1 MKRLILLFAVLCLN
15 AGTLSAQSW
24 LDALKNVASSAI
36 DSATGGK
43 LTANAIYGTWNY
55 SQPGIK
61 LSSEDDILSDLA
73 ASAATSAIQNK
84 MAPYFEKVGIK
95 AGVCKFTF
103 NSDGT
108 FSSTFGKRTH
118 TGTFI
123 FEPEGNNLSLKY
135 DSGLLK
141 LGAIPAFAYMNGT
154 DLQILFPMDKLL
166 AILQSLGSRSSS
178 LSTITSLLNKYDSI
192 KIGFEFSK

>member
-1 MKRLILLFAVLCLN
+1 MKRLILLLAALYISV
-15 AGTLSAQSW
+15 GSLSAQSW
-24 LDALKNVASSAI
+24 LDALKGVASSAI
-36 DSATGGK
+36 DRATGGK
-43 LTANAIYGTWNY
+43 LTANAIYGTWDY

-61 LSSEDDILSDLA
+61 LSSEDDIISDLA
-73 ASAATSAIQNK
+73 ASAATSTIQNK

-118 TGTFI
+118 TGTFT
-123 FEPEGNNLSLKY
+123 FNPEDNSLSLKY
-135 DSGLLK
+135 DSSLLK

-154 DLQILFPMDKLL
+154 ELQILFPMDKLL
-166 AILQSLGSRSSS
+166 SLLQSLGSRSSS
-178 LSTITSLLNKYDSI
+178 LSTITTLLNKYDSV

>member
-1 MKRLILLFAVLCLN
+1 MKRLILLFAALCLN

-73 ASAATSAIQNK
+73 ASAATSTIQNK

-118 TGTFI
+118 TGTFT